1 MASPALGT
9 GIAWLARHWASAL
22 FLLLALAIGGWVS
35 WEAGYVRLITWEGG
49 ADYWEHS
56 ATLHALIEN
65 PFHPQHPHLALRAGS
80 PRFGPQFLLIAL
92 IARAAHWDALQAM
105 TLAAVLNTLL
115 FLYGIRAFFLSY
127 FRHPLAPL
135 YGLLVMFGGWWIGFH
150 YSNVYALPVLFSVAS
165 FPSTTALG
173 LSLLGFSWIVR
184 CLRGELSRPRLWLI
198 VIGVWAAA
206 VFIIHPLTAMMSIS
220 GALLLALC
228 EPKPTWR
235 LRFEVAGAVVVG
247 LALSHFWPYFSPWV
261 VLRGGHGEAA
271 EWAEQSL
278 QQAQAGGLQVKRK
291 LHEFYQPLR
300 LLMALGLSGITVL
313 ALPYFLLR
321 RERWFVGLGAL
332 GMLLPFVGNAFVE
345 LPLGHR
351 FVLLAIVFLQ
361 IGLVWLLLRLTPSYP
376 DAFRFVRGRALGI
389 VSASIVG
396 ATLLVF
402 FTHSVLVARA
412 LFEGPR
418 GRGGRE
424 SAVVQNMRA
433 IAAAAGPNAV
443 VLASPLLSWPLPT
456 FGPKVLVLFH
466 EDPLVADAVA
476 RERWVKRFL
485 NQASSDSERRTI
497 LARYGVTHVLLQRE
511 TGSVGR
517 FLAKTS
523 SVRMVGTGFRMY
535 TLSPSASSEQP

>member
-1 MASPALGT
+1 MVRAKLREVFAL
-9 GIAWLARHWASAL
+9 LSRQWASAL
-22 FLLLALAIGGWVS
+22 FVLLALAIWGWVG
-35 WEAGYVRLITWEGG
+35 WEAAYVRLITWEGG
-49 ADYWEHS
+49 SDYWEHS
-56 ATLHALIEN
+56 ATLRALIEN
-65 PFHPQHPHLALRAGS
+65 PFHPRHPHLAIQAGS
-80 PRFGPQFLLIAL
+80 PRFGPQFLLLAL
-92 IARAAHWDALQAM
+92 IARAVHWDALQAM
-105 TLAAVLNTLL
+105 TLASVLNTLL
-115 FLYGIRAFFLSY
+115 FLCGIRAFFWSY

-135 YGLLVMFGGWWIGFH
+135 YGLLVMFGGWWVGFH
-150 YSNVYALPVLFSVAS
+150 YSNVYALPLLFSVAS

-184 CLRGELSRPRLWLI
+184 CLRGELPRPRLWLL
-198 VIGVWAAA
+198 VIGLWAAA

-228 EPKPTWR
+228 EPNAAWR
-235 LRFEVAGAVVVG
+235 LRFEVAGAVVAG

-271 EWAEQSL
+271 DWAEQSL

-300 LLMALGLSGITVL
+300 LAMALGLSGITVL

-351 FVLLAIVFLQ
+351 FVLLAIVYLQ

-376 DAFRFVRGRALGI
+376 DAFRFVRRRALGVI
-389 VSASIVG
+389 SSLLVA

-402 FTHSVLVARA
+402 FTHSVLLARA
-412 LFEGPR
+412 LFDGPR
-418 GRGGRE
+418 ARAGRE
-424 SAVVQNMRA
+424 SPVVQNMRA
-433 IAAAAGPNAV
+433 FAASAGPGAV
-443 VLASPLLSWPLPT
+443 VLASPRLSWPLPT

-466 EDPLVADAVA
+466 EDPLVPDAAA
-476 RERWVKRFL
+476 RERAVKRFL
-485 NQASSDSERRTI
+485 SQAGSDAERREI

-511 TGSVGR
+511 TGSPVR

-523 SVRMVGTGFRMY
+523 TVRMVGTGFRLF

>member
-1 MASPALGT
+1 MVSARLRKGTAL
-9 GIAWLARHWASAL
+9 LARHWASAL
-22 FLLLALAIGGWVS
+22 FSLLALAILGWVT
-35 WEAGYVRLITWEGG
+35 WEAAYVRLITWEGG

-65 PFHPQHPHLALRAGS
+65 PFHPQHPHLAIVAGS

-92 IARAAHWDALQAM
+92 FARLAHWDALQAM

-135 YGLLVMFGGWWIGFH
+135 YGLLVMFGGWWVGFH

-184 CLRGELSRPRLWLI
+184 LLRGELPRPRLWLV
-198 VIGVWAAA
+198 VIGAWAAA

-228 EPKPTWR
+228 EPKPAWR

-278 QQAQAGGLQVKRK
+278 QQAQASNLQVKRK

-351 FVLLAIVFLQ
+351 FVLLAIVYLQ

-376 DAFRFVRGRALGI
+376 DAFRFVRRRALGI
-389 VSASIVG
+389 VSATIVG
-396 ATLLVF
+396 VTLLVF
-402 FTHSVLVARA
+402 CTHSVLVARE

-418 GRGGRE
+418 ARDRRE
-424 SAVVQNMRA
+424 SPVVRNMRA
-433 IAAAAGPNAV
+433 FAAAAGPSAV
-443 VLASPLLSWPLPT
+443 VLASPVLSWPLPT

-466 EDPLVADAVA
+466 EDPLVPDAA
-476 RERWVKRFL
+476 TRERGVKRFL
-485 NQASSDSERRTI
+485 GPYASDDERRAI
-497 LARYGVTHVLLQRE
+497 LARYGVSHVLLQRE
-511 TGSVGR
+511 TGSLAR

-523 SVRMVGTGFRMY
+523 TVRMVGTGYRLY

>member
-1 MASPALGT
+1 MPRLKLREAF
-9 GIAWLARHWASAL
+9 AWFERQHWASVAFVL
-22 FLLLALAIGGWVS
+22 IALAVWGLVS
-35 WEAGYVRLITWEGG
+35 WEATYLRLITWESG

-65 PFHPQHPHLALRAGS
+65 PFHPWHPHLALHSGS
-80 PRFGPQFLLIAL
+80 PRFGPQFVAIAL
-92 IARAAHWDALQAM
+92 IARVAHWDALQAM
-105 TLAAVLNTLL
+105 TLAAVLNTAL

-150 YSNVYALPVLFSVAS
+150 FSNVYALPKLFMVSA

-184 CLRGELSRPRLWLI
+184 LLRAKLRHPRLWLL
-198 VIGVWAAA
+198 VVCVWAAA

-220 GALLLALC
+220 GAFLLALC
-228 EPKPTWR
+228 VPDAPWR
-235 LRFEVAGAVVVG
+235 LRLEVAGAVVVG

-278 QQAQAGGLQVKRK
+278 QQAQAGLQVKRK
-291 LHEFYQPLR
+291 LHDFYQPLR
-300 LLMALGLSGITVL
+300 LLMALGLSSITVL

-321 RERWFVGLGAL
+321 RERWFVGLGAI
-332 GMLLPFVGNAFVE
+332 GMLVPFVGNAFVE

-351 FVLLAIVFLQ
+351 FVLLAIVYLQ
-361 IGLVWLLLRLTPSYP
+361 IGLVWLLLRLTPGYP
-376 DAFRFVRGRALGI
+376 RAFRFVRRRWLGV
-389 VSASIVG
+389 VSAVLVSV
-396 ATLLVF
+396 TLLVF
-402 FTHSVLVARA
+402 NVHTVELTRA
-412 LFEGPR
+412 LFQGPHAR
-418 GRGGRE
+418 PRRE
-424 SAVVQNMRA
+424 SSLIQNARA
-433 IAAAAGPNAV
+433 FAEAAGPGAV
-443 VLASPLLSWPLPT
+443 VLASPRLSWPLPT

-466 EDPLVADAVA
+466 EDPLVADAAA
-476 RERWVKRFL
+476 RERGVRRFL
-485 NQASSDSERRTI
+485 SQGGSDDERSAI

-511 TGSVGR
+511 TGSPVR

-523 SVRMVGTGFRMY
+523 SVRMVGTGFRLY

>member
-1 MASPALGT
+1 MASPALRKATALLG
-9 GIAWLARHWASAL
+9 RHWASAL
-22 FLLLALAIGGWVS
+22 FVLLALGLWGWVA
-35 WEAGYVRLITWEGG
+35 WEAGYVRMVTWEGG

-56 ATLHALIEN
+56 ATLHALIES
-65 PFHPQHPHLALRAGS
+65 PFHPRHPHLATHAGS

-92 IARAAHWDALQAM
+92 IARAVHWDALQAM
-105 TLAAVLNTLL
+105 TLSAVLNTLL
-115 FLYGIRAFFLSY
+115 FLCSIRAFFLSY

-150 YSNVYALPVLFSVAS
+150 YSNVYSLPVLFSVAS

-173 LSLLGFSWIVR
+173 LTLLGFSVIVR
-184 CLRGELSRPRLWLI
+184 LLRGELREPRLWL
-198 VIGVWAAA
+198 VAVGLWAAA

-220 GALLLALC
+220 GALLLALA

-278 QQAQAGGLQVKRK
+278 QQAADLHVKRK

-300 LLMALGLSGITVL
+300 LLMSLGLCNITVL
-313 ALPYFLLR
+313 CLPYFLLR

-332 GMLLPFVGNAFVE
+332 GMLLPFVGNIFVE

-351 FVLLAIVFLQ
+351 FVLLAIVYLQ
-361 IGLVWLLLRLTPSYP
+361 IGLVWLLLRLTPSFP
-376 DAFRFVRGRALGI
+376 DAFRFVQRRALGI
-389 VSASIVG
+389 ASAVVV
-396 ATLLVF
+396 AALLLVF
-402 FTHSVLVARA
+402 STHSVLVARA
-412 LFEGPR
+412 LFRDARFRER
-418 GRGGRE
+418 RE
-424 SAVVQNMRA
+424 SPVVRNMRA
-433 IAAAAGPNAV
+433 FAEAAGPNAV

-456 FGPKVLVLFH
+456 FGPKVLALFH
-466 EDPLVADAVA
+466 EDPLVPDAVE
-476 RERWVKRFL
+476 RERLVKRFL
-485 NQASSDSERRTI
+485 SQAGTDADRRNI
-497 LARYGVTHVLLQRE
+497 LARYGVTHVLLNRE
-511 TGSVGR
+511 AGSPVR

-523 SVRMVGTGFRMY
+523 TVRMLGTGYRLY
-535 TLSPSASSEQP
+535 TLSPSASSDQP